1 VLPNDGEGAA
11 ELITGPPRADRT
23 ADEVDLRAGHATLGG
38 GVEAGTAAT
47 FPGSWARDSR
57 RRHLPVALLVVA
69 YVVWFSYLSLKLYN
83 GYGDPPFDLAIFDQG
98 LWLITHFHTPFVTVM
113 GRNLFGDHTSFI
125 LLLIAPLYRLFPE
138 PQGILIIQT
147 VALGAAAVPI
157 YLVATK
163 LVKST
168 TAATLVVAAYL
179 LNPALQQGNLEQF
192 HPEALQ
198 VLIISVAIYAAIE
211 SRLVLACVMVALA
224 LLVKEDAAV
233 LVVPLGLWVAWRR
246 NRKVGLGI
254 VGAGVLWAYVAN
266 EFIIPGFLGSN
277 TFYTGRIPFGGLG
290 GLLRTTF
297 ERPAQ
302 FFSYIWSGGRPFY
315 VWQMSASFGWAFLLA
330 PEVAAIAF
338 LVLLENVMSNDP
350 YMHQILYHYSMPL
363 VPVLAMGT
371 VFALGAVK
379 NVQRRTLVAVFV
391 AASAF
396 CSCALWG
403 LAPFSRNAI
412 EPGWSPNSALGR
424 AVTYVEQ
431 ALPANA
437 VVSAWYPYV
446 AHVDHRTQVYVW
458 PTPFSA
464 ANWGL
469 GTDTGARLPVA
480 SQVQYLMLPYPLDSS
495 ENPDVFGSISVEYRV
510 VRSRDGVALYEK
522 LPTLGSSTPGG
533 SSS

>member
-1 VLPNDGEGAA
+1 VLPNEGEGVA
-11 ELITGPPRADRT
+11 ELITEQSGSEVATTSRARGRWSEDPR
-23 ADEVDLRAGHATLGG
+23 L
-38 GVEAGTAAT
+38 
-47 FPGSWARDSR
+47 
-57 RRHLPVALLVVA
+57 RHLPVALLVAA
-69 YVVWFSYLSLKLYN
+69 YVAWFSYLSLKLYY

-147 VALGAAAVPI
+147 LALGAAAVPI

-163 LVKST
+163 VVKST
-168 TAATLVVAAYL
+168 MVATLVVAAYL

-198 VLIISVAIYAAIE
+198 VLIISVAIYAAFE
-211 SRLVLACVMVALA
+211 SRLVLLCVMVALA
-224 LLVKEDAAV
+224 LMVKEDAAV
-233 LVVPLGLWVAWRR
+233 LIMPLGAWVAWRR

-266 EFIIPGFLGSN
+266 EFILPGFLGSN

-290 GLLRTTF
+290 GVVRTTF
-297 ERPAQ
+297 EKPGQ
-302 FFSYIWSGGRPFY
+302 LLSYLWSGGRPFY
-315 VWQMSASFGWAFLLA
+315 VWQMSASFGWVFLLS
-330 PEVAAIAF
+330 PEVVAIGV

-350 YMHQILYHYSMPL
+350 YMHQIMYHYSLAL

-371 VFALGAVK
+371 AFALSKVKDAQFRTLGAV
-379 NVQRRTLVAVFV
+379 FV
-391 AASAF
+391 TASAF
-396 CSCALWG
+396 CSCVLWG
-403 LAPFSRNAI
+403 LAPFSRNSI
-412 EPGWSPNSALGR
+412 EPGWSPISQLGQ
-424 AVTYVEQ
+424 AVTYVEE

-446 AHVDHRTQVYVW
+446 AHIDHRPQVYVW

-480 SQVQYLMLPYPLDSS
+480 SQVQYLMLPRPLNSS
-495 ENPDVFGSISVEYRV
+495 QNPDVFGSISSEYRV

-522 LPTLGSSTPGG
+522 LPTLGS
-533 SSS
+533 